1 MLLLGAA
8 VGWNLFWDRLLS
20 LSFVPGVSFER
31 SAVGAAPDFARPEG
45 WLSRPDLPQDPARW
59 LPDGMAR
66 TANPQVAVFYVS
78 PTTFLGRDRW
88 NAPLTDN
95 EANERLRLFASSQA
109 SAFNAVGAIWAPRYR
124 QATIGAFLSDG
135 ADAQKALDFAYQDIA
150 RGFDAFLAQ
159 IPRNRPIVLAG
170 HSQGSLHLMRL
181 LQEKVAGKPV
191 ADRIVAAYL
200 PGWPISITA
209 DLPALG
215 LPGCAAPGQAG
226 CILSWQ
232 AFADGGDPRLLTKH
246 FDTTTGLTGA
256 PRKGTAML
264 CVNPLTGAP
273 GTAALA
279 TANKGALVPRTGLHG
294 ADLVPAKVPA
304 RCDPRGLLLIGDAP
318 AGYGAY
324 VLPGGNFHVFD
335 YALFWAN
342 LRADVE
348 ARAKTYLGKAWTPL
362 HP

>member
-8 VGWNLFWDRLLS
+8 VGWNLFWDRMLS
-20 LSFVPGVSFER
+20 FSFVPGVSFAK
-31 SAVGAAPDFARPEG
+31 SAVGTAPDFTRADG
-45 WLSRPDLPQDPARW
+45 WLSRPDLPQDPSRW

-88 NAPLTDN
+88 NAPLDDH

-109 SAFNAVGAIWAPRYR
+109 SAFNAVGAVWAPRYR

-135 ADAQKALDFAYQDIA
+135 EDAQKALDFAYQDIA

-159 IPRNRPIVLAG
+159 IPRNRPILLAG

-181 LQEKVAGKPV
+181 LKEKIAGKPV

-200 PGWPISITA
+200 PGWPISMTA
-209 DLPALG
+209 DLPAMG
-215 LPGCAAPGQAG
+215 LPACTAPGQAG

-232 AFADGGDPRLLTKH
+232 SFADGGDPRLLDKH

-256 PRKGTAML
+256 PRKSTAML

-279 TANKGALVPRTGLHG
+279 SANRGALVPRAGLHG

-304 RCDPRGLLLIGDAP
+304 RCDARGLLMIGDAP

-324 VLPGGNFHVFD
+324 VLPGNNFHVFD

-342 LRADVE
+342 LRADAE

-362 HP
+362 RP